1 MMLQQERRKYKRIK
15 IEGPVKILMIDTK
28 EQIEGKIVNIS
39 ASGIAINCDKKIEMN
54 TKASLAFTIY
64 DGFVFGELVGVVC
77 RVEVDANIIALEFNP
92 VNDADKD
99 KIDTFVRK
107 IYFLKGIQP
116 FRSLTDEELKQ
127 IILLSKQEN
136 YPEGKLIFTEGFL
149 GNALYIVVSG
159 AIKITKT
166 FRDGRVETLAL
177 IREGEIF
184 GEMALIDNAPRSA
197 TAVANRPST
206 LLAVYRDDFIK
217 LMQSDAILTNKV
229 LWVFVKTLSKR
240 LRGTDQR
247 LGDSF
252 FTEVIQVTDTR

>member
-1 MMLQQERRKYKRIK
+1 MM
-15 IEGPVKILMIDTK
+15 
-28 EQIEGKIVNIS
+28 QI
-39 ASGIAINCDKKIEMN
+39 
-54 TKASLAFTIY
+54 
-64 DGFVFGELVGVVC
+64 
-77 RVEVDANIIALEFNP
+77 
-92 VNDADKD
+92 KD

-177 IREGEIF
+177 IREGEIL
-184 GEMALIDNAPRSA
+184 EKWHLLIMRR
-197 TAVANRPST
+197 VLQ
-206 LLAVYRDDFIK
+206 LL
-217 LMQSDAILTNKV
+217 
-229 LWVFVKTLSKR
+229 
-240 LRGTDQR
+240 
-247 LGDSF
+247 
-252 FTEVIQVTDTR
+252 